1 LNGEVSC
8 TLSNKKT
15 MKKYCVIFVLL
26 LAAAVQAKA
35 QRTDQPWQVDLA
47 AGLHSFYA
55 PMESLKFKRPELV
68 ATGAVH
74 KLLHPKQ
81 LFSVGLQVGFARNNY
96 QGDALFLQLMGQITP
111 VIADHIE
118 LGLGL
123 GAGYRFAFYPSTSQQ
138 WNGSEWRKG
147 KAFKSI
153 IQVPVQLSIGYRS
166 IKWQALEIRPYA
178 AYQLQALF
186 GYNPDLSP
194 LPVSNFLLGLKV
206 HNYKK

>member
-1 LNGEVSC
+1 
-8 TLSNKKT
+8 
-15 MKKYCVIFVLL
+15 MKKYSVLFIL
-26 LAAAVQAKA
+26 LFAAAVQTRA

-55 PMESLKFKRPELV
+55 PIENLKFQRPELV
-68 ATGAVH
+68 ATGALH

-96 QGDALFLQLMGQITP
+96 QGDAVFVQLMGQFTP

-118 LGLGL
+118 LGIGM
-123 GAGYRFAFYPSTSQQ
+123 GAGYRFAFYPASPLQ
-138 WNGSEWRKG
+138 WTGADWKKG
-147 KAFKSI
+147 RGFKGMV
-153 IQVPVQLSIGYRS
+153 QAPVQLSVGYRS

-194 LPVSNFLLGLKV
+194 LPVSNFLMGLKI

>member
-1 LNGEVSC
+1 
-8 TLSNKKT
+8 
-15 MKKYCVIFVLL
+15 MKKYGVIFFLL
-26 LAAAVQAKA
+26 LSAAMQSRA
-35 QRTDQPWQVDLA
+35 QRTDQPWQVDVA

-55 PMESLKFKRPELV
+55 PVENLKFQRPERV
-68 ATGAVH
+68 ATAAVH

-96 QGDALFLQLMGQITP
+96 QGDALFFQLVGQITP
-111 VIADHIE
+111 VIADRIE
-118 LGLGL
+118 LGVGL
-123 GAGYRFAFYPSTSQQ
+123 GAGYRFAFYPSSPQQ

-147 KAFKSI
+147 KPFQGI
-153 IQVPVQLSIGYRS
+153 IQAPVQLSIGYRS

-194 LPVSNFLLGLKV
+194 LPVSNFLMGLKV